1 MGDTETVST
10 PRASKTLTYDALL
23 RPVRIEVKN
32 QQAHLLAQR
41 LYQYDATGNISQ
53 IESDLGVTDYGYDK
67 LDRLIQANPSTAL
80 QALNLPQEQYSYDP
94 VGNRTV
100 SAHQP
105 GNWTYSADN
114 QLTQYPSLK
123 PFSLGAS
130 PVETQVSYS
139 PQGHTQ
145 QETNAQGT
153 KDYRYNAAE
162 RLIGFTNTLQG
173 QSEPSIEAHY
183 RYDPFGRRISK
194 TVTQNASSNSSTTWF
209 IYSEQGLIA
218 EANEQGELTKAYG
231 FNPVAAQQGLWSTD
245 PIWQANV
252 ADNQLNS
259 TETTYHY
266 LHTDHLYT
274 PILATNKEGSITWKA
289 VQEAFG
295 ALNTLNQSRISMNLR
310 FPGQYYDVETGTHY
324 NFHRDYR
331 PNAGRYVQS
340 DPIGLG
346 GGVNM
351 YSYVDSGPVSQIDPT
366 GLVRWSAQTI
376 GGARGFLYAFTGGA
390 EVMRFSSTCQNGNS
404 CVVYTAVVVVGVGIG
419 TPIGITMDIRGT
431 TYIDGFS
438 EPSPSSIGGVAVKQG
453 CQAVIGRGVVSGMLI
468 VVGNTVNESKFSFP
482 NINTV
487 GFDISCQASVG
498 ISVVLYSDC
507 DCGDDCT

>member
-1 MGDTETVST
+1 MPERINT
-10 PRASKTLTYDALL
+10 PGVSKTLAYDALL

-105 GNWTYSADN
+105 GNWTYNADT

-209 IYSEQGLIA
+209 IYSEQGLMA
-218 EANEQGELTKAYG
+218 EANEQGELSRAYG

-274 PILATNKEGSITWKA
+274 PITCTHRYWPLTKKA
-289 VQEAFG
+289 V
-295 ALNTLNQSRISMNLR
+295 SR
-310 FPGQYYDVETGTHY
+310 G
-324 NFHRDYR
+324 R
-331 PNAGRYVQS
+331 PCKKR
-340 DPIGLG
+340 L
-346 GGVNM
+346 
-351 YSYVDSGPVSQIDPT
+351 
-366 GLVRWSAQTI
+366 
-376 GGARGFLYAFTGGA
+376 
-390 EVMRFSSTCQNGNS
+390 
-404 CVVYTAVVVVGVGIG
+404 
-419 TPIGITMDIRGT
+419 
-431 TYIDGFS
+431 
-438 EPSPSSIGGVAVKQG
+438 EP
-453 CQAVIGRGVVSGMLI
+453 
-468 VVGNTVNESKFSFP
+468 
-482 NINTV
+482 
-487 GFDISCQASVG
+487 
-498 ISVVLYSDC
+498 
-507 DCGDDCT
+507 

>member
-1 MGDTETVST
+1 MPEHINT
-10 PRASKTLTYDALL
+10 PGASKTLAYDALL

-105 GNWTYSADN
+105 GNWTYNADN

-145 QETNAQGT
+145 QETSAQGR
-153 KDYRYNAAE
+153 KDYSYNAAE

-209 IYSEQGLIA
+209 IYSEQGLMA
-218 EANEQGELTKAYG
+218 EANEQGELIKAYG

-295 ALNTLNQSRISMNLR
+295 AMSALNQSRISMNLR

-340 DPIGLG
+340 DPIGLEG
-346 GGVNM
+346 GIN
-351 YSYVDSGPVSQIDPT
+351 
-366 GLVRWSAQTI
+366 LFVR
-376 GGARGFLYAFTGGA
+376 GKVF
-390 EVMRFSSTCQNGNS
+390 
-404 CVVYTAVVVVGVGIG
+404 
-419 TPIGITMDIRGT
+419 
-431 TYIDGFS
+431 
-438 EPSPSSIGGVAVKQG
+438 
-453 CQAVIGRGVVSGMLI
+453 
-468 VVGNTVNESKFSFP
+468 
-482 NINTV
+482 
-487 GFDISCQASVG
+487 
-498 ISVVLYSDC
+498 
-507 DCGDDCT
+507 